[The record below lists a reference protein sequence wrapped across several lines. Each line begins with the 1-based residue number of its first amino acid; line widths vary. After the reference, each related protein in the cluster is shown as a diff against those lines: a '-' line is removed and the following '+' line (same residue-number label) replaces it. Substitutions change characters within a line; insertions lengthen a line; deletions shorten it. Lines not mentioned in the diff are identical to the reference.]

1 MEKIT
6 RKEIEDACEELK
18 SSLISSIELD
28 EKEQNVKL
36 QQTKNHHRLLLAKDS
51 VRALKIWNQKQ

>member
-51 VRALKIWNQKQ
+51 VRALKI